1 MQTSSYLL
9 AAMDPAADPC
19 EDFFQFACGAWNR
32 KHIIPE
38 DRSSISTFEVL
49 ADQLQII
56 LKSKSIF
63 IRCHSIKI
71 CIGIILGILEED
83 RNALDNNAT
92 LLAKYFYQS
101 CMDMAKIEEVSDTP
115 LREVIQ
121 KLGGWP
127 VVDAEWSEQL
137 APSIE
142 KVIGL
147 IKRNFTIGVL
157 VEEWIGPDDKNSKS
171 NIVQIDQMPLGLPS
185 RDYFLHE
192 ESEKDLEA
200 YHLYMTDVAELLG
213 ANRSNAY
220 HQLWTVVKFEQI
232 LANVS
237 TKCKDKHFCLHTN
250 LGGKCRLCT

>member
-1 MQTSSYLL
+1 M
-9 AAMDPAADPC
+9 
-19 EDFFQFACGAWNR
+19 
-32 KHIIPE
+32 
-38 DRSSISTFEVL
+38 
-49 ADQLQII
+49 
-56 LKSKSIF
+56 
-63 IRCHSIKI
+63 
-71 CIGIILGILEED
+71 
-83 RNALDNNAT
+83 
-92 LLAKYFYQS
+92 AKYFYQS
-101 CMDMAKIEEVSDTP
+101 CMDMSKIEEVSDIP

-127 VVDAEWSEQL
+127 VVDAEWSEQS

-142 KVIGL
+142 RVIGL

-185 RDYFLHE
+185 RDYFLHK

-220 HQLWTVVKFEQI
+220 QQLGTVVKFEQV

-237 TKCKDKHFCLHTN
+237 T
-250 LGGKCRLCT
+250 